1 VLPRFYGFSTLGN
14 LLQLFALASLFP
26 LATSFM
32 GQAAG
37 AWFKHP
43 ETPTLIFLGTSLPQF
58 FLAGFSWPRE
68 AIPESSDRRPRPDQ
82 PAGREPVGSG
92 TGAGCGSSQ
101 LFILRSRWF
110 PLAAR
115 QSKSRVQ
122 RQSTMHLMVEH
133 ASLDATPVKPE
144 AAGGGGLKGQAL
156 RAQRRARQLEVR
168 CNLDLI
174 GHFLPGHLIVA
185 QAAPLIVALH
195 PLLSSSGGMSMA
207 SRRPSRILVL
217 GLILIAA
224 GIGGYFLWRPRPVAP
239 IAGGLSRLSPRKA
252 PFGKP
257 AFQPYWGKTIGAR
270 GCCIVFC
277 LIERLLWGVVAPR

>member
-1 VLPRFYGFSTLGN
+1 VQRLPLVQAPRNGNAHFPGHKPSAIFPGGLLLAARGNPRVERSTASSGSTSWARACGKWHWRGLW
-14 LLQLFALASLFP
+14 LLTIIYFALAVISACC
-26 LATSFM
+26 ATI
-32 GQAAG
+32 
-37 AWFKHP
+37 KK
-43 ETPTLIFLGTSLPQF
+43 
-58 FLAGFSWPRE
+58 PRS
-68 AIPESSDRRPRPDQ
+68 ATIN
-82 PAGREPVGSG
+82 
-92 TGAGCGSSQ
+92 
-101 LFILRSRWF
+101 
-110 PLAAR
+110 
-115 QSKSRVQ
+115 
-122 RQSTMHLMVEH
+122 H
-133 ASLDATPVKPE
+133 ASHGGTCFADATPVKPE

-156 RAQRRARQLEVR
+156 RAQRRAGQLEVR

-257 AFQPYWGKTIGAR
+257 AFQPY
-270 GCCIVFC
+270 
-277 LIERLLWGVVAPR
+277 